1 MCHADGDANLRRH
14 QLWHSESAS
23 WMDVY
28 EDGPC
33 TYPTCSRTASIKKK
47 NICHTRW
54 PTRSCSRLQIIH
66 AMNQLPQNH
75 TPKNDSNIFK
85 RSWLD
90 VTAQNITPPKWSWVL
105 DVILSLSQT
114 CGSLPSLPR
123 LAASPTTFLQGTT
136 EPSVGSTLRETRCKV
151 PATPERLS
159 EVQRPPSS
167 WCWLRASSLGD
178 WGLWLSLEDF

>member
-33 TYPTCSRTASIKKK
+33 TYPTCSRTASIKKTQK
-47 NICHTRW
+47 KHM
-54 PTRSCSRLQIIH
+54 QH
-66 AMNQLPQNH
+66 AMTHQVLQQTSNH
-75 TPKNDSNIFK
+75 PCNESATPKS
-85 RSWLD
+85 
-90 VTAQNITPPKWSWVL
+90 PPKKLFKHIQTILTRCNCPKHYPTQMVL

-123 LAASPTTFLQGTT
+123 PAASPTTFLQGTT

-167 WCWLRASSLGD
+167 WCWLRASNLGD